1 MLPRYLAGDDDADEV
16 DALESD
22 PFRLLPIEMKMG
34 EIGNCRSTGKLCWHM
49 SSYDRDKNVLVIGAV
64 WHGKYLLMTGG
75 AAHCFN
81 APSKGASPQSRMC
94 CTNLPH
100 LQPERGKSLIKSELA
115 KVKCVAAALQLQ
127 NGIHG
132 GRLYASVLVTGVPER
147 RMFGRSR
154 CCSEKMQHVDALLKA
169 QAQADDE
176 HETAMLEWYDRFK
189 S

>member
-1 MLPRYLAGDDDADEV
+1 VLPRYLAGDDDADEV

-22 PFRLLPIEMKMG
+22 PFQLLPIEMKMA
-34 EIGNCRSTGKLCWHM
+34 EIGNKTGKLCWKM
-49 SSYDRDKNVLVIGAV
+49 ANYDRDKNVLVIGAV

-81 APSKGASPQSRMC
+81 APSKWFSTEMC
-94 CTNLPH
+94 CINLPH